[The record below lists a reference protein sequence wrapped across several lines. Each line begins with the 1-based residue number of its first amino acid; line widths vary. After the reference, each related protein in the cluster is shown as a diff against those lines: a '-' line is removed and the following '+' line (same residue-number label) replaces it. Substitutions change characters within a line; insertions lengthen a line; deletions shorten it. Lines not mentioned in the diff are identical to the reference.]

1 MKNENPASKQRV
13 PATEFRAE
21 LTVVNSR
28 FIAIAAPA
36 FSVEEARGVI
46 QRIRNEFPDATHQVP
61 AYLIGYGSSTI
72 EHCNDDG
79 EPAGTA
85 GKPILNVLK
94 GSGIGNI
101 VVVVVRYFGGT
112 KLGTGGLVKAYQQA
126 AKAVLADL
134 PLATQVKAC
143 EIECQLSYSD
153 YQKIA
158 RLVES
163 YEGKELRVTFAEL
176 VTLQLQLP
184 QSELANFERSV
195 RDMTRGSAVIKVIRP
210 EVFVLRPV

>member
-1 MKNENPASKQRV
+1 MKNENPDSKQRV
-13 PATEFRAE
+13 PATECRAE
-21 LTVVNSR
+21 VTVVNSR

-46 QRIRNEFPDATHQVP
+46 QRIRNEFPDATHHVP

-134 PLATQVKAC
+134 PLAIQVKAC

-158 RLVES
+158 RLVEN
-163 YEGKELRVTFAEL
+163 YEGKELRVTFAEM

-184 QSELANFERSV
+184 QSELVNFERSV

>member
-13 PATEFRAE
+13 PATECRAE

-36 FSVEEARGVI
+36 FSVEEARNVI
-46 QRIRNEFPDATHQVP
+46 QRIRNEFPDATHHVP

-184 QSELANFERSV
+184 QSELADFERSV

>member
-13 PATEFRAE
+13 PATECRAE

-36 FSVEEARGVI
+36 FSVEEARNVI
-46 QRIRNEFPDATHQVP
+46 QRIRNEFPDATHHVP

-94 GSGIGNI
+94 GSEIGNI

-184 QSELANFERSV
+184 QSELADFERSV